1 MMEEKKLA
9 AKYQV
14 IESQSLIQKLYIIF
28 LIPGVWIHQL
38 QLARGI
44 CHLSLTP

>member
-28 LIPGVWIHQL
+28 LIPGVWIHL
-38 QLARGI
+38 EYLVI
-44 CHLSLTP
+44 NCK